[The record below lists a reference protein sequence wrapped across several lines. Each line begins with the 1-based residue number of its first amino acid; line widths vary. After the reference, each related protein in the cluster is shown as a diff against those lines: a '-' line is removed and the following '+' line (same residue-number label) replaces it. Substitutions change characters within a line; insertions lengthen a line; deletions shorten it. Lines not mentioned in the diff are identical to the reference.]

1 MERFLCIHGHFYQPP
16 RENPWLE
23 AIEIQ
28 DSAHPYHDWNER
40 VAAECYAPNSA
51 SRILDGEDRI
61 IDIVSNYAR
70 ISFNFGPTLLSWLE
84 TYSPEIYQAVLD
96 ADRQSIE
103 WRSGHGN
110 AISQVYNH
118 IIMPLA
124 NSRDKRTQTIWGIKD
139 FEYRFKRLAEGMWLP
154 ETAVDL
160 ETLDILAEQG
170 IRFTILAPH
179 QAFRVRKI
187 GTGKWKEVS
196 GGRIDPTRAY
206 LCRLP
211 SGRRINIF
219 FYDGLISHAVAFEE
233 LLKKGEDYATRL
245 LSGFS
250 EIRQWA
256 QILNIAT
263 DGETYGH
270 HYKFA
275 DMALAYALNYIE
287 SNGLAR
293 LTNYG
298 EYLEKYPPTYEVEII
313 DNSSW
318 SCIHGIER
326 WRSNCGCNS
335 GGNSE
340 WNQEWRTALRDSFDW
355 LRDQL
360 AFRFEHKSKEYLKNP
375 WKAREDYIDVILN
388 RSETNF
394 ENFFEKHAS
403 RNLHNE
409 EKIISL
415 KLLEIQRHAMLMYTS
430 CGWFFDELS
439 GLETVQV
446 IQYAGRAIQLSEE
459 LFNDGLENAFLER
472 LKMAK
477 SNVPEHQDGA
487 NIYKKFVKPTMIDLK
502 KVGAHYA
509 VSSLFEDY
517 ADRSKIYCYMVTK
530 EDYQGTQAGR
540 MKIAIGRICVTSEIT
555 RETDRISFCV
565 LHLGNHDINGGVRT
579 FLGDEAYQS
588 MKDEI
593 SRAFESGAFADIV
606 RLMDKHFEIHNYSLR
621 DLFKDEQRKILN
633 LLISST
639 VEEFETSDRQKY
651 ENNRILMSFLQE
663 SGIPIPKTFNTA
675 AEFTLN
681 LDIRK
686 AFQEKVIKADRIQS
700 IINDIKRWSIPVWS
714 LELEFI
720 TRRKLEDIIER
731 LYSNPSD
738 IALLVDVQTVLEL
751 LRLLPVDINYWQT
764 QNTYYRIVKTVYRD
778 FLLKAKAGD
787 EDAGQ
792 WVATFKYLGELL
804 FFNVIAVLPK
814 E

>member
-160 ETLDILAEQG
+160 ETLDILAEQD

-360 AFRFEHKSKEYLKNP
+360 AFRFEHKSKEYLKDP
-375 WKAREDYIDVILN
+375 WKARED
-388 RSETNF
+388 
-394 ENFFEKHAS
+394 
-403 RNLHNE
+403 
-409 EKIISL
+409 
-415 KLLEIQRHAMLMYTS
+415 
-430 CGWFFDELS
+430 
-439 GLETVQV
+439 
-446 IQYAGRAIQLSEE
+446 
-459 LFNDGLENAFLER
+459 
-472 LKMAK
+472 
-477 SNVPEHQDGA
+477 
-487 NIYKKFVKPTMIDLK
+487 
-502 KVGAHYA
+502 
-509 VSSLFEDY
+509 
-517 ADRSKIYCYMVTK
+517 
-530 EDYQGTQAGR
+530 
-540 MKIAIGRICVTSEIT
+540 
-555 RETDRISFCV
+555 
-565 LHLGNHDINGGVRT
+565 
-579 FLGDEAYQS
+579 
-588 MKDEI
+588 
-593 SRAFESGAFADIV
+593 
-606 RLMDKHFEIHNYSLR
+606 
-621 DLFKDEQRKILN
+621 
-633 LLISST
+633 
-639 VEEFETSDRQKY
+639 
-651 ENNRILMSFLQE
+651 
-663 SGIPIPKTFNTA
+663 
-675 AEFTLN
+675 
-681 LDIRK
+681 
-686 AFQEKVIKADRIQS
+686 
-700 IINDIKRWSIPVWS
+700 
-714 LELEFI
+714 
-720 TRRKLEDIIER
+720 
-731 LYSNPSD
+731 
-738 IALLVDVQTVLEL
+738 
-751 LRLLPVDINYWQT
+751 
-764 QNTYYRIVKTVYRD
+764 
-778 FLLKAKAGD
+778 
-787 EDAGQ
+787 
-792 WVATFKYLGELL
+792 
-804 FFNVIAVLPK
+804 
-814 E
+814 